1 MTNNFLIIDKL
12 LIRNRDLFFC
22 IFLLQLIEDKLADSR
37 YFVNKLVKLYKVVKL
52 VIKRLSRTI

>member
-37 YFVNKLVKLYKVVKL
+37 YFFNKLVKLYKLVKL

>member
-37 YFVNKLVKLYKVVKL
+37 YFVNKLVKLYKLVKL

>member
-12 LIRNRDLFFC
+12 LIRNRNLFFC

-37 YFVNKLVKLYKVVKL
+37 YFVNKLDKLYKLVKL

>member
-37 YFVNKLVKLYKVVKL
+37 YFVNKLVNLYKLVKL

>member
-12 LIRNRDLFFC
+12 LIRNRNLFFC

-37 YFVNKLVKLYKVVKL
+37 YFVNKLVKLYKLVKL

>member
-37 YFVNKLVKLYKVVKL
+37 YFFNKLVKSYKLVKL